1 MTCLLAC
8 FLHFFLSFWFPLS
21 PVIHYVVQSYAP
33 LPRFLDEFLGS
44 FLRAGEFVDV
54 VLEAD
59 CAVGKDVERLWMAL
73 EEFDELEDARAD
85 D

>member
-1 MTCLLAC
+1 MLACLLPL
-8 FLHFFLSFWFPLS
+8 FLVLVSTFNRHSLCRSF
-21 PVIHYVVQSYAP
+21 IRRYI
-33 LPRFLDEFLGS
+33 PRFLDEFLGS

>member
-1 MTCLLAC
+1 MTCLLA
-8 FLHFFLSFWFPLS
+8 FFISFSRFGFHFRPSFITSFN
-21 PVIHYVVQSYAP
+21 QSYAP